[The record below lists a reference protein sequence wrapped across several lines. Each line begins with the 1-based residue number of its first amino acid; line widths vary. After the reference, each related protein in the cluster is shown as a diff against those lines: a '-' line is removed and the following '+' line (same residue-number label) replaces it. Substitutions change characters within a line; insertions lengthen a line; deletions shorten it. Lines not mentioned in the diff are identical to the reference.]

1 MMPEPYIQG
10 QPHECLRCP
19 AGDDCPNVCAQCHD
33 EVVFDLSEDGL
44 FLAAL
49 NDSARRYAPLAL
61 AAAESRGWRNAIAAL
76 RAEADE
82 RGALA
87 EFHWAADF
95 LDASSTPSGD
105 SET

>member
-1 MMPEPYIQG
+1 MMMPEPYIQG

-76 RAEADE
+76 RAERAAKTPGSE
-82 RGALA
+82 CFGCAA
-87 EFHWAADF
+87 EY
-95 LDASSTPSGD
+95 LESTGGQP
-105 SET
+105 